1 MKVTDLSRVVTG
13 LIFLKMKQLAFLNEV
28 QIQYFKVPKL
38 KATSTYAFALIF
50 CSKVWLNLEFAAKMF
65 VQFMAL
71 LVFND
76 LRTRLWNITK
86 KKTSRK

>member
-1 MKVTDLSRVVTG
+1 MKVTDLSRLVTD
-13 LIFLKMKQLAFLNEV
+13 LIFLKMKQLAILNEV

-50 CSKVWLNLEFAAKMF
+50 CSKVWLNLELPQKCLCNSWLYWYLMISE
-65 VQFMAL
+65 L
-71 LVFND
+71 DCGILP
-76 LRTRLWNITK
+76 